1 MPNIFIQNKGGHKI
15 MIYKKTTFK
24 KYCASVD
31 EILSKL
37 RLTPFCKFHTAYN
50 NNQNAHST
58 NNSNSLAKMN
68 FISIY
73 TILFG
78 VLKIRICII
87 GIFFCTEIL
96 LIV

>member
-24 KYCASVD
+24 KCCASVD

-73 TILFG
+73 TIFG

-87 GIFFCTEIL
+87 GIFFCTEIM

>member
-1 MPNIFIQNKGGHKI
+1 

-73 TILFG
+73 TIFG

-87 GIFFCTEIL
+87 GIFFCTEIM